1 MTAQLKAQQMVENH
15 GLVEAINRCKKIL
28 AMVHEHLE
36 LDPTEANSSLFQFW
50 GEVMDFLLTLVA

>member
-1 MTAQLKAQQMVENH
+1 MTSQLKAQQMVESH

>member
-15 GLVEAINRCKKIL
+15 GLVEAINQCKKIL

-36 LDPTEANSSLFQFW
+36 LDPTEANSSLFQYW
-50 GEVMDFLLTLVA
+50 GDVMDFLLTLVA

>member
-1 MTAQLKAQQMVENH
+1 MTAQLKAHQMVENH

-50 GEVMDFLLTLVA
+50 GEVMDKLNEL

>member
-15 GLVEAINRCKKIL
+15 GLIEAINRCKKIL
-28 AMVHEHLE
+28 AMVYEHLE
-36 LDPTEANSSLFQFW
+36 IDPTEANSSLFQFW